1 MEQEGKL
8 TAKLQGGEMWR
19 VGFTWA
25 TAGSVLHLPSYREP
39 LKPLEVKTMG
49 TPGNQALGKAWYEHR
64 LI

>member
-25 TAGSVLHLPSYREP
+25 TAGSVLHLSSHREP
-39 LKPLEVKTMG
+39 LKPLEVMTMG
-49 TPGNQALGKAWYEHR
+49 TPGNQALG
-64 LI
+64 